1 MFLSE
6 LPAPQTP
13 AALYVVS
20 TFGRTP
26 CGTNVVE
33 AMNVA
38 ELQVDENVRRA
49 TVYRE
54 GEKEP
59 IARYVWDPERHEVRE
74 EFRPGSHYEA
84 LGPVFPDDGFDDDD
98 DGDGFDLD
106 DDLPDDEGES
116 PYPVEDVDPWDD

>member
-6 LPAPQTP
+6 LPALNPP

-33 AMNVA
+33 AMSVA

-49 TVYRE
+49 TLYRE

-59 IARYVWDPERHEVRE
+59 IARYIWDPERYEVRE
-74 EFRPGSHYEA
+74 EFGPSSHYEA
-84 LGPVFPDDGFDDDD
+84 LGPDDPD
-98 DGDGFDLD
+98 DLD
-106 DDLPDDEGES
+106 DEWFENDLPDEEGES
-116 PYPVEDVDPWDD
+116 PYPVDDFDPFDD